1 MNDHGPDAV
10 ARDYLFLVLRLD
22 RHIPGTVD
30 GYYGPPEHRAAVD
43 AQAIRRP
50 QDLVADALHLR
61 QRIAAEI
68 PEADRRHWM
77 DLQLAA
83 LETLCRTAAGESMP
97 YLEQVARCFAY
108 TPTRRPE
115 ARFDEAAATLEEHL
129 PGDGTLTDRLARAD
143 DDWTVPADQVRAVV
157 DRLIARFRTRAASL
171 FGLPEREDLD
181 VSLVRD
187 QPWSG
192 YNWYDGG
199 FRSRVEL
206 NVDLPI
212 RLSALVDTIAHETY
226 PGHHLEHALK
236 EQGLVNGRGWIEA
249 SILSINTPECLIS
262 EGLASLGPSLIEPE
276 AGRPALLEEL
286 GAAAGVPLAAD
297 PGALREAAARQP
309 AIEAARGI
317 LGESRVNAALLRHA
331 DGRSSDEVR
340 DFLVRVGRYTPE
352 RAAKSMEFIE
362 HPLWRL
368 YVFVYPEGEA
378 LLRRWVEAVAEAD
391 RPARFGRLLREP
403 LTPVSIQAELVP
415 VA

>member
-1 MNDHGPDAV
+1 MITHGPDAV
-10 ARDYLFLVLRLD
+10 ARDYLLLVLRLD
-22 RHIPGTVD
+22 KHIPGTVD
-30 GYYGPPEHRAAVD
+30 GYYGPREHRATVD
-43 AQAIRRP
+43 AEALRRP
-50 QDLVADALHLR
+50 QDLVADAVHLR

-68 PEADRRHWM
+68 PDADRRHWL

-83 LETLCRTAAGESMP
+83 LETLARTAAGESMP
-97 YLEQVARCFAY
+97 YLEQVTRCFAH
-108 TPTRRPE
+108 TPGRRPE
-115 ARFDEAAATLEEHL
+115 ARFDEAAATIEELL
-129 PGDGTLTDRLARAD
+129 PGEGTLADRLASSD
-143 DDWTVPADQVRAVV
+143 DAWTVPPDQVRPVV
-157 DRLIARFRTRAASL
+157 DRLVERFRVRAATL
-171 FGLPEREDLD
+171 FGLPEREDLE
-181 VSLVRD
+181 VSLVRNE
-187 QPWSG
+187 PWSG

-212 RLSALVDTIAHETY
+212 RLPTLVDTIAHETY

-236 EQGLVNGRGWIEA
+236 EQGLVKGKGWIEA
-249 SILSINTPECLIS
+249 SVLSINTPECLIS
-262 EGLASLGPSLIEPE
+262 EGLASLGPSLIEPD

-297 PGALREAAARQP
+297 SGALREAAARQP

-317 LGESRVNAALLRHA
+317 LGESRVNAALMRHE

-352 RAAKSMEFIE
+352 RAAKSLAFIE

-378 LLRRWVEAVAEAD
+378 LLRRWVEAVPDAD
-391 RPARFGRLLREP
+391 RPARFGRLLHEP